1 QEIFTPMTRHV
12 SLSKHQRQPSRTFA
26 RSYRV
31 RKGDAE
37 IPSDVELMR
46 LEVEAR
52 FKARIDGGRLH
63 LLHSRIVA
71 QVQHELLV
79 EQQQQQARDIGQPL
93 FAHVSNVAADD
104 GQQLQVSGTQSQE
117 DLLSHICL
125 HVAAK
130 EDELEAIF
138 LPDHSAGATIVPQIP
153 GSLNTAD
160 DSNYATRYSMDA
172 VGFHERDYQSISNFE
187 ELLNAFPVAPAT

>member
-1 QEIFTPMTRHV
+1 MTRQV
-12 SLSKHQRQPSRTFA
+12 SLCEHQRQPSRTFA

-31 RKGDAE
+31 KKGDAE
-37 IPSDVELMR
+37 IPSDLELMR
-46 LEVEAR
+46 LEAEAR
-52 FKARIDGGRLH
+52 FKARIDGGRLQ

-79 EQQQQQARDIGQPL
+79 QQHQQQQARDIGQP
-93 FAHVSNVAADD
+93 FFVDVSNVAADD

-117 DLLSHICL
+117 DLLSNICL

-138 LPDHSAGATIVPQIP
+138 LPDHSAGATIAPQIP
-153 GSLNTAD
+153 GSLNTTD
-160 DSNYATRYSMDA
+160 DSNYAKSMDA
-172 VGFHERDYQSISNFE
+172 VGFHERDYLSISNFE
-187 ELLNAFPVAPAT
+187 ELLNAFPFAPAT